1 LCCVSRRTTT
11 YTNLRVMYIQRMST
25 YVLQNILST
34 RSVLR
39 SLLNIL
45 VNVSRVRRVQDFYSV
60 SKLALNVNDV
70 SQPYPIYYVSVHQC
84 VSDSSNTL
92 AYVKTTR
99 NYVTGL
105 LTPTCNY
112 SYLYIISHR
121 PWFYALFR

>member
-1 LCCVSRRTTT
+1 
-11 YTNLRVMYIQRMST
+11 MQRMST

-112 SYLYIISHR
+112 SYHYIISR

>member
-1 LCCVSRRTTT
+1 
-11 YTNLRVMYIQRMST
+11 MYIQRMST

-45 VNVSRVRRVQDFYSV
+45 VNVSRVRRVQDFDSL

-92 AYVKTTR
+92 AYVKTTP

-112 SYLYIISHR
+112 SYHYIISHR